1 MVPRVESQGQ
11 RDRTGDSV
19 LAVLVIVWGP
29 GSERAAAPA
38 GCGACDGAAVS
49 IIHRK
54 GPRDGGALGLERG
67 RCGSYI
73 EIYILILLHTLAMI
87 FLPF

>member
-19 LAVLVIVWGP
+19 LVIVWGL

-54 GPRDGGALGLERG
+54 GLRDGGGDVAVTSRYTSLYCYIHSCSISFPILGCLRAP
-67 RCGSYI
+67 S
-73 EIYILILLHTLAMI
+73 
-87 FLPF
+87 